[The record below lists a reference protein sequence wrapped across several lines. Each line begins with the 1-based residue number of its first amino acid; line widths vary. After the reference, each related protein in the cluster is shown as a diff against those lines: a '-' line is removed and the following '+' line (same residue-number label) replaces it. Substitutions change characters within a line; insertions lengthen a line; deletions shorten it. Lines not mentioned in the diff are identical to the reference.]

1 MFWFLLFYIIF
12 SELFMFGYADFEEL
26 AVMDWWVAMIS
37 VILAVI
43 LAPILFPINFGT
55 SVRGK

>member
-12 SELFMFGYADFEEL
+12 SELFMFGYVDFEEL
-26 AVMDWWVAMIS
+26 AAMDWWVAMIS